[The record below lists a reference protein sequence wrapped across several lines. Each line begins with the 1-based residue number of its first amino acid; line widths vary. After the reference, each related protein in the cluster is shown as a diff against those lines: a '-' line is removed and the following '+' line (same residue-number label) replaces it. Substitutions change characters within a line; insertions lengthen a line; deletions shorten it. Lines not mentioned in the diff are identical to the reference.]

1 MNIRDA
7 MGRITVI
14 QERMAVTVPVA
25 ISVKK
30 AWKYV
35 PPQNV
40 LMPELPAWTNSWDM
54 IREER
59 GIGMRVQFYVVHM
72 QLFVARMTVED
83 ERSWDIATAFMEQV
97 ITDFDADI
105 SLAGNVTEARVRGGS
120 PTRAKLDRGN
130 EQYVGLDLFLDL
142 EMKEAK
148 NFA

>member
-7 MGRITVI
+7 LEQITVI
-14 QERMAVTVPVA
+14 QLAMAITSPVA
-25 ISVKK
+25 IAVKK
-30 AWKYV
+30 AWKFL

-40 LMPELPAWTNSWDM
+40 LIPELPAWTNSWDM

-83 ERSWDIATAFMEQV
+83 ERSFDIATAFMEQV

-105 SLAGNVTEARVRGGS
+105 SLAGNVTEARIRGGS
-120 PTRAKLDRGN
+120 PTLAGLDRGN
-130 EQYVGLDLFLDL
+130 ERFVGLDLFLDL